1 MFVALVTDR
10 TGRYAHVC
18 GTARTWSQ
26 FSDQLEDIGCEV
38 VEDQTEEWD
47 GCTPEEIAEDC
58 VPVHQLLSGTDFLPY
73 P

>member
-1 MFVALVTDR
+1 
-10 TGRYAHVC
+10 
-18 GTARTWSQ
+18 
-26 FSDQLEDIGCEV
+26 V

-73 P
+73 Q